1 MDNQRLLVWAAFG
14 LILWFTYQAWMQDYG
29 PKPVP
34 QPIEAPEDATPQEA
48 DELALPELGDEPAD
62 VGEAPAGSLPEDT
75 EAPAVADDQ
84 IIRVTTDVFGVEIS
98 TLGGTVVQATMLGY
112 PVEKDRPDELVNLL
126 SPEHHD
132 LGLIRT
138 GLRSAVGESANHN
151 TRFTAE
157 NTVYTLGDADQLVVP
172 LTWTDGSGIVVEK
185 TLTFTRG
192 SYAIGVEQT
201 VTNNTSDPWRG
212 DQYTQLLRRSRE
224 QERSMFDVA
233 SYSFDGP
240 IIYNGDKSEK
250 LDRDDL
256 IRKGPVEYATPD
268 GWVGAIEHHFLSAIV
283 PEANAQHIFR
293 VEVSK
298 DTMIASVVGAK
309 QTVEP
314 GASHTFARTLYV
326 GPKLQAQLGELHDR
340 LKLTV
345 DYGWL
350 TILSQPM
357 FWLLAFIHQY
367 VGNWGVSIII
377 VTILIKLAFYKLTE
391 SSGRSMA
398 KMRNLQ
404 PRMKAL
410 QERYKDDRQQL
421 SQQMMELYKR
431 EQVNPA
437 AGCLPI
443 LIQMPFFLAFYW
455 VLVESVE
462 MRQAPF
468 ALWITDLSARDPYF
482 ILPVIMGAAMLLQQ
496 KLNPAPADPVQAR
509 VMQIM
514 PIMFTA
520 FFAFFPSGLVL
531 YWATN
536 TVLSIA
542 QQWKINKVVEQEA
555 KDKKSGAKKKGKE

>member
-1 MDNQRLLVWAAFG
+1 MDNQRLLVWGAF
-14 LILWFTYQAWMQDYG
+14 ILLVWFTYQAWMQDYG
-29 PKPVP
+29 PAPVRP
-34 QPIEAPEDATPQEA
+34 AEVIEPSEPADAA
-48 DELALPELGDEPAD
+48 DSISLPELGDAPVE
-62 VGEAPAGSLPEDT
+62 VPAGSLPGDAPVVAEDAAQT
-75 EAPAVADDQ
+75 
-84 IIRVTTDVFGVEIS
+84 IRVVTDVLDLEIS
-98 TLGGTVVQATMLGY
+98 PLGGTLVRATMLDY
-112 PVEKDRPDELVNLL
+112 PVHKDQPDELVQLL
-126 SPEHHD
+126 SPERLD

-138 GLRSAVGESANHN
+138 GLRSATGPSADHN
-151 TRFTAE
+151 VVFSAP
-157 NTVYTLGDADQLVVP
+157 NTEFRLDGNDEIVVP
-172 LTWTDGSGIVVEK
+172 LTWVGENGLVVEK
-185 TLTFTRG
+185 RLTFKRG
-192 SYAIGVEQT
+192 GYAIGVEQT
-201 VTNNTSDPWRG
+201 VTNNSGEPWRG
-212 DQYTQLLRRSRE
+212 DQYTQLLRRSRGW
-224 QERSMFDVA
+224 ERSMFNVD

-240 IIYNGDKSEK
+240 IIYDGDKAEK
-250 LDRDDL
+250 LARDDL
-256 IRKGPVEYATPD
+256 QEDGVVDYSTAN
-268 GWVGAIEHHFLSAIV
+268 GWVAAIEHHFLSAIV
-283 PEANAQHIFR
+283 PEADAQHVFR
-293 VEVSK
+293 VEVAG

-314 GASHTFARTLYV
+314 GTSHTFNRTLYV
-326 GPKLQAQLGELHDR
+326 GPKIQAQLSELHER

-357 FWLLAFIHQY
+357 FWLLAFIFQY

-377 VTILIKLAFYKLTE
+377 VTILIKLVFYKLTE

-410 QERYKDDRQQL
+410 QERYKDDKQAQ
-421 SQQMMELYKR
+421 SQAMMEMYKR

-468 ALWITDLSARDPYF
+468 AFWITDLSSRDPFF
-482 ILPVIMGAAMLLQQ
+482 ILPLIMGAAMLLQQ

-514 PIMFTA
+514 PIMFTG

-542 QQWKINKVVEQEA
+542 QQWKINKVVEKEA
-555 KDKKSGAKKKGKE
+555 AARKGGKKHKSKE

>member
-14 LILWFTYQAWMQDYG
+14 LVLWFTYQAWMQDYG

-34 QPIEAPEDATPQEA
+34 QATEAPADAAPEET
-48 DELALPELGDEPAD
+48 DELALPELGDEPAEID
-62 VGEAPAGSLPEDT
+62 EAPSGSLPEDT
-75 EAPAVADDQ
+75 DAAPVTDDQ
-84 IIRVTTDVFGVEIS
+84 MIRVTTDVFDVEIS

-126 SPEHHD
+126 SPERHD

-151 TRFTAE
+151 TRFMAE

-172 LTWTDGSGIVVEK
+172 MTWTDGSGIVVEK
-185 TLTFTRG
+185 TLTFTGG

-201 VTNNTSDPWRG
+201 VTNNTSEPWRG

-293 VEVSK
+293 VEVSN

-314 GASHTFARTLYV
+314 GASHTFTRTLYV

-555 KDKKSGAKKKGKE
+555 KDKKSGSKKKGKE